1 MICFGGQKKL
11 YLKEGFW
18 YHEAINSNNM
28 GLGTVFKCNVDY
40 IYKESESESTNI
52 CVEENLCTYN
62 ESCYSL

>member
-1 MICFGGQKKL
+1 
-11 YLKEGFW
+11 
-18 YHEAINSNNM
+18 M

-40 IYKESESESTNI
+40 IYKESELESTNI